1 MRQDSLQY
9 PSFTSELACKPT
21 PLVQACK
28 SQKLRFM
35 VFFFFA
41 SDLVLWGR
49 RPYVGHF
56 RHMLSIVGWGVC
68 TVDV

>member
-1 MRQDSLQY
+1 MLFTCGVVFSLRTETIAR
-9 PSFTSELACKPT
+9 PISI
-21 PLVQACK
+21 
-28 SQKLRFM
+28 
-35 VFFFFA
+35 FFFFA

-56 RHMLSIVGWGVC
+56 RHMLSIVNWGVC